1 MEAIARLPDDF
12 NPADEFPITR
22 SWTFLNHAAVA
33 PISRS
38 AHQAVVEFADQA
50 MHDAYLTGKWYTK
63 IEEVRESAAALIGAK
78 KSEIAFAKNTSEG
91 IAFVAAG
98 LEWQKGDEIVST
110 SVGYPSM
117 VYPWMDVA
125 QRFGVKHVE
134 LNESQGRFTAQQV
147 LDALTPRTR
156 MVALSHVEFA
166 SGFRHDLAQIG
177 RHCRDRGIL
186 FCVDAIQSIGVVPVN
201 VVEMNIDFLSAD
213 GHKWLLAPEGAAI
226 FYCREELTSL
236 LRPEMGWMNV
246 INAND
251 FGKRDFTL
259 KPDARRFECGSHNVP
274 GVLALG
280 ASIRLLQRISLP
292 LVHQRVSTLTGYLRQ
307 RLAEKKYRVISS
319 AQQGETS
326 GIVAFESPH
335 GPQAHA
341 SIVHELERQ
350 RIIIAERVGRLRASP
365 HFYNNFADIDR
376 LIDVLPS

>member
-1 MEAIARLPDDF
+1 MEAIPQLPEDF
-12 NPADEFPITR
+12 NPAVEFPIVR

-78 KSEIAFAKNTSEG
+78 KSEVAFAKNTSEG

-98 LEWQKGDEIVST
+98 LEWQSGDEIVST

-117 VYPWMDVA
+117 VYPWMDVS
-125 QRFGVKHVE
+125 QHFGVKHVE
-134 LNESQGRFTAQQV
+134 LDESQGRFTAQQV
-147 LDALTPRTR
+147 LDAITSRTR

-177 RHCRDRGIL
+177 RHCRDCGIL

-201 VVEMNIDFLSAD
+201 VVDMNIDFLSAD

-226 FYCREELTSL
+226 FYCREELTPL

-246 INAND
+246 VNAND

-292 LVHQRVSTLTGYLRQ
+292 LVYQRVAALTSYLRQ
-307 RLAEKKYRVISS
+307 RLVEKNYRVISS

-326 GIVAFESPH
+326 GIVAFESPL
-335 GPQAHA
+335 GSQTHA
-341 SIVHELERQ
+341 SVVHELERQ
-350 RIIIAERVGRLRASP
+350 RIIITERVGRLRASP
-365 HFYNNFADIDR
+365 HFYNTFADIDR
-376 LIDVLPS
+376 LINALPS